1 MRYHTQH
8 QLFHDLITVGLDFC
22 PLQWRSKEGL
32 GGPRAPGGTLWGAAL
47 RWPKINLWKKF
58 KSSSFSLLF

>member
-32 GGPRAPGGTLWGAAL
+32 GGVASPGRHFMGSGT
-47 RWPKINLWKKF
+47 
-58 KSSSFSLLF
+58 SLTKN

>member
-32 GGPRAPGGTLWGAAL
+32 GEPRAPGGTLWGAAL
-47 RWPKINLWKKF
+47 R
-58 KSSSFSLLF
+58 